1 MQGPEQVAR
10 RYRPVHVAVQQSL
23 DLRWQR
29 TRWTSPCPK
38 PEDPP
43 MPDPLRRARRPGAV
57 TFPER
62 LDLGPTVLR
71 RLRVDDAEAVYRRYA
86 GDPEVT
92 RFLSF
97 RTHDGVEDA
106 AGFCTLMQ
114 VEWEAG
120 DRKSTR
126 LNSSHY

>member
-1 MQGPEQVAR
+1 MAKLC
-10 RYRPVHVAVQQSL
+10 PVFFCKQKTAYEMRISDWSSDVCSS
-23 DLRWQR
+23 D
-29 TRWTSPCPK
+29 
-38 PEDPP
+38 
-43 MPDPLRRARRPGAV
+43 
-57 TFPER
+57 

-114 VEWEAG
+114 VEWERSEERG
-120 DRKSTR
+120 VGKECVSRCRTR
-126 LNSSHY
+126 GAQNHISYKYVIS